1 MANLIVEA
9 VRPDQTGVATGMKTV
24 MRTIGGA
31 VGGQVAASILAASLL
46 GDGLPNEQ
54 GYTLSFVVMALALA
68 AGIIASLETCW
79 SSGERKRVRQEAELL
94 RASIRECHLTEHRNG
109 GVEMA

>member
-1 MANLIVEA
+1 MN
-9 VRPDQTGVATGMKTV
+9 TV

-68 AGIIASLETCW
+68 AGIIASLAVPGGRPHHLSAVTT
-79 SSGERKRVRQEAELL
+79 
-94 RASIRECHLTEHRNG
+94 ASPQALG
-109 GVEMA
+109 D